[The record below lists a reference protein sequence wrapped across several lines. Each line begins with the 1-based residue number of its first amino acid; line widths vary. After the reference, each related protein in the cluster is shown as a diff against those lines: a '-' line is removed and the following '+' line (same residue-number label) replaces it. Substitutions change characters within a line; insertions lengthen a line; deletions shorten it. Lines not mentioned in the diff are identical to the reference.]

1 VTDADR
7 VAVLIDCDNISWQL
21 GGAVLAEAAKKGT
34 LSIKRG
40 YGDWAS
46 SYLSGWK
53 SQLPVLA
60 IQPMQQP
67 AYIAGKNATDAA
79 LIIDAMDLLFSG
91 NVDVF
96 FLVSR
101 DSDFTRLAMRL
112 RESGR
117 RVYGIG
123 AQKTHISFQN
133 ACDRFTFTEVLTRQ
147 DADAL
152 DASRLNASADN
163 AGSVELERAVA
174 PAPDER
180 LDTSAVPDIKEIL
193 MTALVATERDDGWA
207 PLPTVGAYIVNNHPS
222 FDSRNYGFPRLGML
236 VRSLDY
242 VDVKSVSGPDGSAHR
257 PGQLV
262 RHQTRLHLL
271 RSLPVRRLRCRRHLQ
286 RVLGPRSLAW
296 HEYPALLGGLCAL

>member
-1 VTDADR
+1 VADTDR

-46 SYLSGWK
+46 PYLGGWK
-53 SQLPVLA
+53 GRLPVHA

-79 LIIDAMDLLFSG
+79 LIIDAMDLLYSG

-96 FLVSR
+96 FLVSS

-133 ACDRFTFTEVLTRQ
+133 ACDRFTFTEVLTGQ
-147 DADAL
+147 TADAP
-152 DASRLNASADN
+152 ASSHPLGVAGDG
-163 AGSVELERAVA
+163 GSVQVDNPAA
-174 PAPDER
+174 PVPDER
-180 LDTSAVPDIKEIL
+180 LDASAVPDIRDIL
-193 MTALVATERDDGWA
+193 VPALVATARDDGWA
-207 PLPTVGAYIVNNHPS
+207 PLSTVGAYIVNNHPS
-222 FDSRNYGFPRLGML
+222 FDSRNYGFARLGPLMS
-236 VRSLDY
+236 SLDF
-242 VDVKSVSGPDGSAHR
+242 VDVKGVPGPDGSSHPWVILKPTA
-257 PGQLV
+257 
-262 RHQTRLHLL
+262 T
-271 RSLPVRRLRCRRHLQ
+271 S
-286 RVLGPRSLAW
+286 S
-296 HEYPALLGGLCAL
+296 

>member
-1 VTDADR
+1 MDTDR

-21 GGAVLAEAAKKGT
+21 CGAVLAEAAKTGT

-40 YGDWAS
+40 YGDWSS

-53 SQLPVLA
+53 SKLSLHA

-67 AYIAGKNATDAA
+67 AYITGKNATDSA
-79 LIIDAMDLLFSG
+79 LIIDAMDLLYSG

-96 FLVSR
+96 FLVSS

-123 AQKTHISFQN
+123 AQKTHVSFQN
-133 ACDRFTFTEVLTRQ
+133 ACDRFTFTEVLPKQPAAGQ
-147 DADAL
+147 DAAPGKPVPL
-152 DASRLNASADN
+152 DHHIEAAQVL
-163 AGSVELERAVA
+163 
-174 PAPDER
+174 DEP

-193 MTALVATERDDGWA
+193 VPALVATARDDGWA
-207 PLPTVGAYIVNNHPS
+207 PLGTVGTYIVNKHPS

-236 VRSLDY
+236 VRSLDF
-242 VDVKSVSGPDGSAHR
+242 VEVKSVPGSDGTAQPWVCLRPVSG
-257 PGQLV
+257 
-262 RHQTRLHLL
+262 T
-271 RSLPVRRLRCRRHLQ
+271 
-286 RVLGPRSLAW
+286 
-296 HEYPALLGGLCAL
+296 

>member
-7 VAVLIDCDNISWQL
+7 VAVLIDCDNISWRL

-46 SYLSGWK
+46 SYLGGWK
-53 SQLPVLA
+53 SQLPVHA
-60 IQPMQQP
+60 IQPMQHP

-96 FLVSR
+96 FLVSS

-123 AQKTHISFQN
+123 AQKTHIAFQN

-147 DADAL
+147 AADAL
-152 DASRLNASADN
+152 DASRLDAAAGK
-163 AGSVELERAVA
+163 AGSVELERSAA
-174 PAPDER
+174 PVPDER

-193 MTALVATERDDGWA
+193 MSALVATERDDGWA
-207 PLPTVGAYIVNNHPS
+207 PLSTVGAYMVNNHPS

-236 VRSLDY
+236 VRSLDF
-242 VDVKSVSGPDGSAHR
+242 VDVKSVIGPDGSAQ
-257 PGQLV
+257 PWV
-262 RHQTRLHLL
+262 
-271 RSLPVRRLRCRRHLQ
+271 S
-286 RVLGPRSLAW
+286 LGPQAT
-296 HEYPALLGGLCAL
+296 GT